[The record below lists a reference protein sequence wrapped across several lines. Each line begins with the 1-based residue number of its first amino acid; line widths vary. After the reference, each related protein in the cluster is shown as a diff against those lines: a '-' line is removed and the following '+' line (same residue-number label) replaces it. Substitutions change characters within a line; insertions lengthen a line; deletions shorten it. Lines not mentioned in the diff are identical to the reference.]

1 MNDVEKIILQIKEE
15 KDIFNKARLIQYLIK
30 EKEIQLKNL
39 SSKLEIK
46 PSYLCHLIRLNK
58 LPPLIVD
65 GYYSKLISISHL
77 LVISRLKD
85 EKTMIQVYEKVLAN
99 NLTVAQTEA
108 EVREILH
115 QVKDKGEYLSKEKI
129 KRFIEKIKK
138 DFPNAKVKVIQT
150 RIKGK
155 IIFEIKDN
163 VKNSSS
169 FLEKIINKL
178 TQ

>member
-99 NLTVAQTEA
+99 NLTVSQTEA